1 MSLLEVQ
8 NVESGYGRVP
18 VLHGISLVVEEGS
31 ITAVLGPNGAGKTTL
46 MRTIFGVL
54 PLTSGQITFDGQAIH
69 RLSPNQIAKLGIGY
83 VPQERNVFPD
93 LTVRENLEMGAFL
106 LANPNDRIEE
116 VCSIFPVLAERSRQ
130 AAGTLSG
137 GERQMLAIGCA
148 LLTRPKL
155 LLLDEPTSGL
165 SPAATEALIEKIL
178 EINRNGTAIVW
189 VVEENPREVL
199 AHADHA
205 YLLESGMVKKA
216 ASGRAFL
223 EDERFEELF
232 LGQRV
237 D

>member
-18 VLHGISLVVEEGS
+18 VLHGISMAVDEGS

-54 PLTSGQITFDGQAIH
+54 PLTSGRITFGGQAVD
-69 RLSPNQIAKLGIGY
+69 RLSPNQIAKLGMGY

-106 LANPNDRIEE
+106 LSNPNDRIEE
-116 VCSIFPVLAERSRQ
+116 VYSIFPVLAERSRQ

-165 SPAATEALIEKIL
+165 SPAATEALIEKIV
-178 EINRNGTAIVW
+178 EINRNGTSIVW

-199 AHADHA
+199 VHADHA
-205 YLLESGMVKKA
+205 YLLESGTVKKA